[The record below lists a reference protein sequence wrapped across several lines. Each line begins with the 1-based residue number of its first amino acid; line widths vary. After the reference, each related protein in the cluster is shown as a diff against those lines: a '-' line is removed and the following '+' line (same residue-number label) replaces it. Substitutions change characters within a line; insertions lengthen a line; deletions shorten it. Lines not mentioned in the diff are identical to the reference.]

1 MSTNTLTTA
10 DGLFKQVYG
19 DLNDLTPDGRYF
31 CKEIPNGK
39 GTATGGIYR
48 VPQVLSSEQGF
59 TKAAPSSTAYALN
72 SPIAGSI
79 KYADVSPY
87 NFSLRVAYATE
98 AIRRSSEGKEV
109 FTSLTKQ
116 QTKNAVKTAYNQQE
130 QDIMWGQAGIGIVG
144 TASSGT
150 VCIIS
155 TASFAPGLWWGSEG
169 MKLYV
174 YDSTIAVLKGTC
186 SVVSYDI
193 EARTVTVDAFP
204 AGYVA
209 GDVLSTSPISDQMV
223 GMNTMLTAT
232 SSTTLFNIPC
242 SNNLWRPATAFN
254 VGGALSFD
262 KLFSAITRGFNRGLG
277 DDISEFD
284 VILSSRSWNN
294 LNQDAAAIRKSDYS
308 YKSNKF
314 ENGHEVLE
322 MFTNAGTARIIAHKM
337 MKEGE
342 GFITPRAS
350 KCFEKLGADTTPM
363 FGLDTDGRAA
373 GTQYLRRME
382 NAEGYESRIYWNTG
396 IFSSYISQFV
406 KLTGIVNN
414 D

>member
-19 DLNDLTPDGRYF
+19 DLKDLTPDGRYF

-116 QTKNAVKTAYNQQE
+116 QTKNAVKTAYNQME
-130 QDIMWGQAGIGIVG
+130 QDIMWGQSGIATISVVAAPVLTIT
-144 TASSGT
+144 TAE
-150 VCIIS
+150 
-155 TASFAPGLWWGSEG
+155 FAPGLWWGSEG
-169 MKLYV
+169 MKLYF
-174 YDSTIAVLKGTC
+174 YDATLAVLKGTAF
-186 SVVSYDI
+186 VSTYDI
-193 EARTVTVDAFP
+193 EGRTVTVDAVP
-204 AGYVA
+204 AGVVA
-209 GDVLSTSPISDQMV
+209 TDVIATSPINDQMI
-223 GMNTMLTAT
+223 GMNSIFSAT
-232 SSTTLFNIPC
+232 SSSTLFNISC
-242 SNNLWRPATAFN
+242 ANNLWRPATAYS

-284 VILSSRSWNN
+284 VILSSRTWNN

-308 YKSNKF
+308 YKANKF

-322 MFTNAGTARIIAHKM
+322 FFTNAGTARIIAHKM
-337 MKEGE
+337 MKEGY
-342 GFITPRAS
+342 GFIMPRAS
-350 KCFEKLGADTTPM
+350 KAFEKLGADTTPI
-363 FGLDTDGRAA
+363 FGLDQDGRAA

-382 NAEGYESRIYWNTG
+382 NAEGYESRIYWNAG
-396 IFSSYISQFV
+396 IFTSYVSQLV